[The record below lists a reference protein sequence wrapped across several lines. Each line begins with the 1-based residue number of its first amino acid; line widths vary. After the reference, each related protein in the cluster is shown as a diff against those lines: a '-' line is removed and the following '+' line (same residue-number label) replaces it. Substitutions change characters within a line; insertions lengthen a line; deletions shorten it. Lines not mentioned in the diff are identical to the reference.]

1 MLIFRVTREELR
13 RKGAC
18 ESGLALFDT
27 IKTMQ
32 DDERAKRGRK
42 PRRAFQTKLTLLHQL
57 WLAATYPQF
66 LAWLIDMRLMP
77 CVNGRL
83 ANLEGANLEGAN
95 LIRANLYGANL
106 QNANLRGADLDG
118 ANLQNANLRGANL
131 YGANLRDANL
141 YGANLQNAN
150 LRGANLDGANL
161 RGANLQNANRLK
173 DDSIPNGWQFAAC
186 GCCLEPAKQEQS
198 K

>member
-18 ESGLALFDT
+18 ESGLALFGT
-27 IKTMQ
+27 IKAMQ

-77 CVNGRL
+77 CVNGRRANL
-83 ANLEGANLEGAN
+83 IRANLKGANLDGANLDGANLKGANLKGANLEGANLEGAN
-95 LIRANLYGANL
+95 LIRANRASN
-106 QNANLRGADLDG
+106 DPM
-118 ANLQNANLRGANL
+118 
-131 YGANLRDANL
+131 
-141 YGANLQNAN
+141 
-150 LRGANLDGANL
+150 
-161 RGANLQNANRLK
+161 
-173 DDSIPNGWQFAAC
+173 PNGWRLAAC
-186 GCCLEPAKQEQS
+186 KCCLERIPE
-198 K
+198 

>member
-95 LIRANLYGANL
+95 LDGANLEGANL
-106 QNANLRGADLDG
+106 QGANLYGADLDG
-118 ANLQNANLRGANL
+118 ANLEGANL
-131 YGANLRDANL
+131 YGANLE
-141 YGANLQNAN
+141 GANLI
-150 LRGANLDGANL
+150 R
-161 RGANLQNANRLK
+161 ANRASN
-173 DDSIPNGWQFAAC
+173 DPMPNGWRLAAC
-186 GCCLEPAKQEQS
+186 KCCLERIPE
-198 K
+198 

>member
-1 MLIFRVTREELR
+1 MKRWEYTAVA
-13 RKGAC
+13 RKTVLVAG
-18 ESGLALFDT
+18 
-27 IKTMQ
+27 
-32 DDERAKRGRK
+32 
-42 PRRAFQTKLTLLHQL
+42 
-57 WLAATYPQF
+57 
-66 LAWLIDMRLMP
+66 
-77 CVNGRL
+77 NGDF
-83 ANLEGANLEGAN
+83 
-95 LIRANLYGANL
+95 GANL
-106 QNANLRGADLDG
+106 QN
-118 ANLQNANLRGANL
+118 
-131 YGANLRDANL
+131 ANLRDANL

>member
-18 ESGLALFDT
+18 ESGLALFGT
-27 IKTMQ
+27 IKAMQ

-77 CVNGRL
+77 CVNGRRANL
-83 ANLEGANLEGAN
+83 YGADLDGANLEGANLQGANLYGADLDGANLEGANLYGANLEGAN
-95 LIRANLYGANL
+95 LIRANRASN
-106 QNANLRGADLDG
+106 DPM
-118 ANLQNANLRGANL
+118 
-131 YGANLRDANL
+131 
-141 YGANLQNAN
+141 
-150 LRGANLDGANL
+150 
-161 RGANLQNANRLK
+161 
-173 DDSIPNGWQFAAC
+173 PNGWRLAAC
-186 GCCLEPAKQEQS
+186 ECCLERIPE
-198 K
+198 

>member
-27 IKTMQ
+27 IRTMQ

-77 CVNGRL
+77 CVNGRR
-83 ANLEGANLEGAN
+83 ANLEGANLKVANLDGANLEGAN
-95 LIRANLYGANL
+95 L
-106 QNANLRGADLDG
+106 Q
-118 ANLQNANLRGANL
+118 
-131 YGANLRDANL
+131 
-141 YGANLQNAN
+141 
-150 LRGANLDGANL
+150 
-161 RGANLQNANRLK
+161 GANLQNANRLS
-173 DDSIPNGWQFAAC
+173 DDPMPNGWRLAAC
-186 GCCLEPAKQEQS
+186 KCCLERIPK
-198 K
+198 

>member
-18 ESGLALFDT
+18 ESGLALFGT
-27 IKTMQ
+27 IKAMQ

-95 LIRANLYGANL
+95 RASN
-106 QNANLRGADLDG
+106 DPM
-118 ANLQNANLRGANL
+118 
-131 YGANLRDANL
+131 
-141 YGANLQNAN
+141 
-150 LRGANLDGANL
+150 
-161 RGANLQNANRLK
+161 
-173 DDSIPNGWQFAAC
+173 PNGWRLAAC
-186 GCCLEPAKQEQS
+186 KCCLLRIPE
-198 K
+198 

>member
-18 ESGLALFDT
+18 ESGLALFGT
-27 IKTMQ
+27 IKAMQ

-77 CVNGRL
+77 CVNGRR
-83 ANLEGANLEGAN
+83 ANLEN
-95 LIRANLYGANL
+95 ANL
-106 QNANLRGADLDG
+106 QNANLY
-118 ANLQNANLRGANL
+118 GANL
-131 YGANLRDANL
+131 YGANLR
-141 YGANLQNAN
+141 GANLQNAN
-150 LRGANLDGANL
+150 LRGANLD
-161 RGANLQNANRLK
+161 GANLQNANRLK

-198 K
+198 NG

>member
-18 ESGLALFDT
+18 ESGLALFGT
-27 IKTMQ
+27 IKAMQ

-95 LIRANLYGANL
+95 LKVANLEGANLIRANLYGANRAS
-106 QNANLRGADLDG
+106 NDPM
-118 ANLQNANLRGANL
+118 
-131 YGANLRDANL
+131 
-141 YGANLQNAN
+141 
-150 LRGANLDGANL
+150 
-161 RGANLQNANRLK
+161 
-173 DDSIPNGWQFAAC
+173 PNGWRLAAC
-186 GCCLEPAKQEQS
+186 KCCLERIPE
-198 K
+198 